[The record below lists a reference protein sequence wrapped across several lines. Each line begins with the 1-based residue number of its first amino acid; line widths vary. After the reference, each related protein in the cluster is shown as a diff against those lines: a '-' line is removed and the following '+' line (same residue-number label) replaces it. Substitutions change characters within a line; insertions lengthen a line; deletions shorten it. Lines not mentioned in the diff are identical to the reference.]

1 MIKKE
6 IFSNGVFIIFI
17 VDFGARIHF
26 ANLVRGAR
34 FNGETTITTSMITPT
49 TIMTSSTINLAV
61 EATVLM
67 ETTTVLTAIKRGEE
81 EESDWLPSWC

>member
-1 MIKKE
+1 MIKNK

-17 VDFGARIHF
+17 VDSGARIHF
-26 ANLVRGAR
+26 KDSMVA
-34 FNGETTITTSMITPT
+34 TTITTSMITPT

-61 EATVLM
+61 ITTTLM
-67 ETTTVLTAIKRGEE
+67 ETTTVLTSIKRGKE